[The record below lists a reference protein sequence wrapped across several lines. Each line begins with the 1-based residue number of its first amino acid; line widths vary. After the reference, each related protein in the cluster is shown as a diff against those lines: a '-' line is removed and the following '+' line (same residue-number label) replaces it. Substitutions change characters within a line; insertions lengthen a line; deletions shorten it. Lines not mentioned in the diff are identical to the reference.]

1 MAFFERR
8 KPRRNIGVFG
18 MIMGLIAIL
27 MVSLNLIIEGIVTGF
42 IMLYPSISGIL
53 QRYYSKIPGAIG
65 TIACLIAIGY
75 GFFIIIGY

>member
-27 MVSLNLIIEGIVTGF
+27 MVSINLVLEGIITGF

-53 QRYYSKIPGAIG
+53 QRYYSKTPGLIG
-65 TIACLIAIGY
+65 TIVCFIAIG
-75 GFFIIIGY
+75 